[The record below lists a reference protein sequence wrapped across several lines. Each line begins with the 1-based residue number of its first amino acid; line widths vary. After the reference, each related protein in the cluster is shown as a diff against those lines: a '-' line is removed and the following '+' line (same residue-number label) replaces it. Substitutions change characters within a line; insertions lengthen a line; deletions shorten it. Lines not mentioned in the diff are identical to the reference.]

1 MRPER
6 AAPPSPGQRP
16 GYVLVIKKRP
26 VRAKALKYQMIY
38 KAFALTGRLVYVHDY
53 PGRCP
58 GLGASALSGRVAN
71 RGDLIYFN
79 PPIVWRI
86 GAVCLISILLSC
98 GESGRFDLFQSS
110 YHVANLGDSCL
121 FFGSI
126 PILQISFQ
134 GKLETFL
141 RLLPFFCRRTRT
153 FRRTRNLF

>member
-71 RGDLIYFN
+71 RGGLSYFN
-79 PPIVWRI
+79 PPIMWR
-86 GAVCLISILLSC
+86 
-98 GESGRFDLFQSS
+98 GRFDLFQSS

-121 FFGSI
+121 FIGSI
-126 PILQISFQ
+126 PIL
-134 GKLETFL
+134 
-141 RLLPFFCRRTRT
+141 
-153 FRRTRNLF
+153 

>member
-71 RGDLIYFN
+71 RGGL
-79 PPIVWRI
+79 
-86 GAVCLISILLSC
+86 LISILLSC
-98 GESGRFDLFQSS
+98 GESGRFVLFQSS
-110 YHVANLGDSCL
+110 YHVARA
-121 FFGSI
+121 I
-126 PILQISFQ
+126 
-134 GKLETFL
+134 
-141 RLLPFFCRRTRT
+141 
-153 FRRTRNLF
+153 

>member
-79 PPIVWRI
+79 PPIMWRI
-86 GAVCLISILLSC
+86 WAILAFSLGVFLYFKYPSRESSKHSFAFFLSSAD
-98 GESGRFDLFQSS
+98 EPELSEEPEAFSEEE
-110 YHVANLGDSCL
+110 A
-121 FFGSI
+121 
-126 PILQISFQ
+126 P
-134 GKLETFL
+134 KLSAAK
-141 RLLPFFCRRTRT
+141 RWQKPRR
-153 FRRTRNLF
+153 

>member
-1 MRPER
+1 MRPVR

-79 PPIVWRI
+79 PPIMWRI
-86 GAVCLISILLSC
+86 WAVCLISILLSC

-126 PILQISFQ
+126 PILQIPFQ

-141 RLLPFFCRRTRT
+141 RLLPFFCR
-153 FRRTRNLF
+153 

>member
-6 AAPPSPGQRP
+6 AAPTSPGQRP

-86 GAVCLISILLSC
+86 GAI
-98 GESGRFDLFQSS
+98 
-110 YHVANLGDSCL
+110 
-121 FFGSI
+121 
-126 PILQISFQ
+126 
-134 GKLETFL
+134 
-141 RLLPFFCRRTRT
+141 
-153 FRRTRNLF
+153 

>member
-71 RGDLIYFN
+71 RGDLSYFN

-86 GAVCLISILLSC
+86 GAICLY
-98 GESGRFDLFQSS
+98 QSS
-110 YHVANLGDSCL
+110 YRVANRGGLSY
-121 FFGSI
+121 FNP
-126 PILQISFQ
+126 PIMWRIWAI
-134 GKLETFL
+134 
-141 RLLPFFCRRTRT
+141 
-153 FRRTRNLF
+153 